1 MPDITSGRIND
12 TTGEISYTDPTGIMS
27 PTNAADTGGAASFTP
42 VMSVAG
48 LNTSTGAGIYRGA
61 NGVKNIVLE
70 FKTLVAG
77 EGIEIID
84 DFTELRI
91 NSLAAIASNSFRGL
105 SETPDT
111 ITTNGLVF
119 GSSSSTLDFVVAPD
133 TSDTV
138 LTWGG
143 EGFYWSSM
151 PGTDITLS
159 GGSGVSVS
167 GSLTKGTGTFVV
179 GLSATG
185 VLAGSYTAASVVID
199 SLGRVTS
206 AASNTLGETNSG
218 ENIGG
223 GAAIYSNK
231 SGTVLRFK
239 GIVAG
244 PGISVSSSATDIT
257 VSALSAVQRVA
268 ARGENG
274 VNVTGSPI
282 TDSGTFIVGL
292 GTTGVSSGTYTRPT
306 VVVDAFGRV
315 TSAVSGTA
323 LTAGEVTTALG
334 YTPLSANQNITVS
347 GDATGSGTA
356 TIALTLS
363 NTGVLAGTYNS
374 VVVDAK
380 GRVTNASAQSYISGN
395 EQIAVSGDVTGTGT
409 TSLALSLSNT
419 GVVPGTYNRVT
430 VDAKGRV
437 TAASSM
443 SYLTANAAITISG
456 DASGSGSDAITLTL
470 SDTGVMPGTFNR
482 VVVDSKGR
490 VLAGS
495 TEGSVGSVTLTGAVT
510 GSGTGTI
517 AVSLAPSGVSVGTYN
532 TVVVDAT
539 GLVTSASNANYLS
552 QVTLTGDATGTGIG
566 TVTVALADTG
576 VSAGTYN
583 SVSVDAKG
591 RVLSGGSLT
600 STNVTT
606 ALGFTP
612 ISGNQNI
619 SVSGDVTGSG
629 STSLAL
635 TLTSTGVAPGTYTS
649 VVVNSTGRVTE
660 GANPNTTLTGD
671 VTGIGHRT
679 INVSLANSGVIAG
692 TYNRVTVDAKGRVTA
707 ASSMSYLQDAPT
719 VTLAGDAIGSG
730 TSTITVTLADSG
742 VSPGTYTKFGV
753 DTKGRV
759 TVGTT
764 LVSSDVTNA
773 LGFTPI
779 SSNQTIGLYGD
790 VTGSGSTSLTV
801 TLANSG
807 VSAGTY
813 TMSTVVVDSKGRIV
827 SASNGSALTGITVK
841 GTVDAS
847 GVATTLQITGS
858 AVDVSDSAGTATV
871 TVSAPAQY
879 QFRVNFDSG
888 GNIDGSTPF
897 PSGRVPA
904 GWSISR
910 DSNTAFTVTHSL
922 GRTPVIV
929 TVLGEKSGSFTLK
942 VPNGNP
948 TAAFSVAVPSSASPN
963 TFTVYGINA
972 TAVNASVSS
981 YAIVN
986 VLI

>member
-1 MPDITSGRIND
+1 
-12 TTGEISYTDPTGIMS
+12 
-27 PTNAADTGGAASFTP
+27 
-42 VMSVAG
+42 
-48 LNTSTGAGIYRGA
+48 
-61 NGVKNIVLE
+61 
-70 FKTLVAG
+70 
-77 EGIEIID
+77 
-84 DFTELRI
+84 
-91 NSLAAIASNSFRGL
+91 
-105 SETPDT
+105 
-111 ITTNGLVF
+111 
-119 GSSSSTLDFVVAPD
+119 
-133 TSDTV
+133 
-138 LTWGG
+138 
-143 EGFYWSSM
+143 
-151 PGTDITLS
+151 
-159 GGSGVSVS
+159 
-167 GSLTKGTGTFVV
+167 
-179 GLSATG
+179 
-185 VLAGSYTAASVVID
+185 
-199 SLGRVTS
+199 
-206 AASNTLGETNSG
+206 
-218 ENIGG
+218 
-223 GAAIYSNK
+223 
-231 SGTVLRFK
+231 
-239 GIVAG
+239 
-244 PGISVSSSATDIT
+244 
-257 VSALSAVQRVA
+257 
-268 ARGENG
+268 
-274 VNVTGSPI
+274 
-282 TDSGTFIVGL
+282 
-292 GTTGVSSGTYTRPT
+292 

-347 GDATGSGTA
+347 GDATGSGIA

-764 LVSSDVTNA
+764 LASSDVTNA